1 MSAIEPYR
9 DRSLRIGDAE
19 RTSLSELLRSSVDR
33 GYLTLEEYEKRVGVL
48 MEAKTIG
55 EAEEV
60 LGDLPAY
67 QQIIESQEPKLE
79 PLGTPPWVKWL
90 WFGVSIPIG
99 INVGVWLILEATV
112 GSIYF
117 WPVWVLVPLLV
128 VAGALTVA
136 ERTIM
141 RPAEEKKRQER
152 VQRKK
157 YRR

>member
-9 DRSLRIGDAE
+9 DRGMRIGDAE

-48 MEAKTIG
+48 MEAKTVG
-55 EAEEV
+55 DADEV
-60 LGDLPAY
+60 LGDLPPY
-67 QQIIESQEPKLE
+67 QQIIESQRPRPE
-79 PLGTPPWVKWL
+79 PLGTPAWVKWL
-90 WFGVSIPIG
+90 WFGISIPIG
-99 INVGVWLILEATV
+99 INLGVWLILEATV

-136 ERTIM
+136 ERVIM
-141 RPAEEKKRQER
+141 RPAEEKRREEMMR
-152 VQRKK
+152 RKK
-157 YRR
+157 FRS